1 MNVLINLI
9 VVVISQYVGIL
20 THHILHLKLSDV
32 LCQLSLNKV
41 EKITDGVLFQ

>member
-9 VVVISQYVGIL
+9 VVVISQCVGIL
-20 THHILHLKLSDV
+20 NHHIKLSNV
-32 LCQLSLNKV
+32 LCQLPLNKV